1 MEFATLETRRR
12 LEPKCVPQLIL
23 GSLLGTRQAAIGHFF
38 SPVPGYSSRSLC
50 EIFILV
56 SVVANVC
63 FNVSNEELSV
73 SKASNKKAVDIFL
86 FLVFLYFLF
95 LSFVFVYVVL
105 FA

>member
-1 MEFATLETRRR
+1 MDASGSYWPFFFLLSLVTVPEVFA
-12 LEPKCVPQLIL
+12 K
-23 GSLLGTRQAAIGHFF
+23 F
-38 SPVPGYSSRSLC
+38 
-50 EIFILV
+50 FILV

-63 FNVSNEELSV
+63 CNVSNKELSV
-73 SKASNKKAVDIFL
+73 SKASNKKAVDNFL

>member
-1 MEFATLETRRR
+1 MAIFFLLSLVTVPEVFA
-12 LEPKCVPQLIL
+12 K
-23 GSLLGTRQAAIGHFF
+23 F
-38 SPVPGYSSRSLC
+38 
-50 EIFILV
+50 FILV

-73 SKASNKKAVDIFL
+73 SKASNKKAVDVFL

>member
-1 MEFATLETRRR
+1 MAIFFLLSLVTVPEVFA
-12 LEPKCVPQLIL
+12 KV
-23 GSLLGTRQAAIGHFF
+23 
-38 SPVPGYSSRSLC
+38 
-50 EIFILV
+50 FILV

-63 FNVSNEELSV
+63 CNVSNEELNV

>member
-1 MEFATLETRRR
+1 MDASGSYWPFFFLLSLVTVPEVFA
-12 LEPKCVPQLIL
+12 K
-23 GSLLGTRQAAIGHFF
+23 F
-38 SPVPGYSSRSLC
+38 
-50 EIFILV
+50 FILV
-56 SVVANVC
+56 SVAANVC

-73 SKASNKKAVDIFL
+73 SKASNKKAVDIFH